1 MKTPR
6 RKWRVTL
13 VDLMVGVAVL
23 MILSALVIPIFVPP
37 EGKAASRAAAPATS
51 ALPAQ
56 R

>member
-6 RKWRVTL
+6 RKLRVTL

-23 MILSALVIPIFVPP
+23 MILSALIIPIFVPP
-37 EGKAASRAAAPATS
+37 EGKAASRATVPATS